1 MLLMSG
7 RIGPFLL
14 GVALLFGSGCSRS
27 YDGTV
32 IIPRPLDARRF
43 WDRPPPNVDYGPS
56 QVDNGAFPAPPQS
69 PERFSERRVVKPALQ
84 KRHQRRLSSPA
95 PSSSGPEKQLACR
108 NVSAPGQRVRMVC
121 D

>member
-1 MLLMSG
+1 MFG
-7 RIGPFLL
+7 RIGPFLV

-43 WDRPPPNVDYGPS
+43 WERPPPNVDYQP
-56 QVDNGAFPAPPQS
+56 QPDAGAFPASPQPPTQL
-69 PERFSERRVVKPALQ
+69 SEHRPVKPASRR
-84 KRHQRRLSSPA
+84 RHQTRISP
-95 PSSSGPEKQLACR
+95 PSPPAAAPEKQLACK
-108 NVSAPGQRVRMVC
+108 NVSAPGERVRMVC

>member
-1 MLLMSG
+1 MSG

-43 WDRPPPNVDYGPS
+43 WDRPPPNVDYEP
-56 QVDNGAFPAPPQS
+56 QVDNGAFPVPPQQ
-69 PERFSERRVVKPALQ
+69 PGQLSERKVVKPAVHR
-84 KRHQRRLSSPA
+84 RHRPSLSPPSP
-95 PSSSGPEKQLACR
+95 PSSDPEKQLACR

>member
-1 MLLMSG
+1 MLG
-7 RIGPFLL
+7 RIGPFLV
-14 GVALLFGSGCSRS
+14 GVALLFGSGCTRS

-43 WDRPPPNVDYGPS
+43 WDRPPPNVDYQQPA
-56 QVDNGAFPAPPQS
+56 DNGAFPVTPQP
-69 PERFSERRVVKPALQ
+69 PERFSENRPAKPALQ
-84 KRHQRRLSSPA
+84 RRRSTRSSMPSA
-95 PSSSGPEKQLACR
+95 PPPDSEKQLACK